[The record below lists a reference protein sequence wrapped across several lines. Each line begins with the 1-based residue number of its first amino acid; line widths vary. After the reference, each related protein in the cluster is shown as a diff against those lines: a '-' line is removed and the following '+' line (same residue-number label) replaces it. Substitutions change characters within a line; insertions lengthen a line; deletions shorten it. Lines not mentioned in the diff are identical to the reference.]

1 MKIVEITQKISIYI
15 IVILLIVITS
25 KLINMESEESQFYEY
40 KNSKINLK
48 QVKKIIP
55 RLEYIITYKE
65 DDNIDV
71 FRKYTT
77 PLNPK
82 EIKNVES
89 FLYLAQKSEFYNV
102 EVISFMLFDD
112 EKIPLYHSQR
122 FLKSPA
128 NYSVNENML
137 SKLSSYGLDDMQYEN
152 LKQLKKKVYNDANVF
167 FEDVISYA
175 KIKRSEWSQENIPKL
190 GLGLNAEKFL
200 STLSDGVEQR
210 ELTKKEILDIVK
222 ELKKS
227 YKQYDGIE

>member
-82 EIKNVES
+82 EIKNVEN

-210 ELTKKEILDIVK
+210 ELTKKEILEIVK